1 MRESVAIVV
10 VLYKAEMSVYHERL
24 LEDEMVTLVVV
35 DNTPDRDLALKKD
48 RLIYVPLQRNM
59 GIATAQNE
67 GIRQAEC
74 LGCDYIIF
82 FDQDSKI
89 PERYSEGII
98 EEYKRIEQLIPNLFL
113 LGPTIINGRTE
124 EEYKSTIHKDI
135 WMTEDFIRRREII
148 SSGSCVSLRKIEEV
162 GLNDDSMFID
172 YVDHEW
178 CWRAESKGFVNGIT
192 LKIKL
197 AHFVGQQ
204 EYRIFNQLVII
215 SAPIRYYYQTRNYL
229 WLLRR
234 SYVPRQWK
242 INHGIKLMIYPISFP
257 FKVRCWRAIYVQ
269 MFRGLKDGLLNKR
282 YGKSRS
288 GSGIV

>member
-1 MRESVAIVV
+1 
-10 VLYKAEMSVYHERL
+10 
-24 LEDEMVTLVVV
+24 
-35 DNTPDRDLALKKD
+35 
-48 RLIYVPLQRNM
+48 M
-59 GIATAQNE
+59 GIATAQSE

-162 GLNDDSMFID
+162 GLNDDSLFID

-204 EYRIFNQLVII
+204 ECRIFTQLVII

-234 SYVPRQWK
+234 SYVPWQWK
-242 INHGIKLMIYPISFP
+242 INHGIKFMIYPISFP

>member
-74 LGCDYIIF
+74 LRCDYIIF

-148 SSGSCVSLRKIEEV
+148 SSGS
-162 GLNDDSMFID
+162 
-172 YVDHEW
+172 
-178 CWRAESKGFVNGIT
+178 
-192 LKIKL
+192 
-197 AHFVGQQ
+197 
-204 EYRIFNQLVII
+204 
-215 SAPIRYYYQTRNYL
+215 
-229 WLLRR
+229 
-234 SYVPRQWK
+234 
-242 INHGIKLMIYPISFP
+242 
-257 FKVRCWRAIYVQ
+257 
-269 MFRGLKDGLLNKR
+269 
-282 YGKSRS
+282 
-288 GSGIV
+288 

>member
-67 GIRQAEC
+67 GIRQAES

-162 GLNDDSMFID
+162 GLNDDSLFID

>member
-1 MRESVAIVV
+1 M
-10 VLYKAEMSVYHERL
+10 
-24 LEDEMVTLVVV
+24 
-35 DNTPDRDLALKKD
+35 
-48 RLIYVPLQRNM
+48 IYVPRQRNM

-162 GLNDDSMFID
+162 GLNDDSLFID

>member
-82 FDQDSKI
+82 FYQDSKI

-162 GLNDDSMFID
+162 GLNDDSLFID

-204 EYRIFNQLVII
+204 KYRIFNQLVII

-282 YGKSRS
+282 YDKSRS

>member
-74 LGCDYIIF
+74 LGCDYYYF

-162 GLNDDSMFID
+162 GLNDDSLFID